1 MLETKTQIDQVNV
14 IEKKYNNFK
23 NKYLNIKMFNRL
35 IIVTIIFLGVWY
47 VASINDL
54 SIKGYL
60 LKDLK
65 DKKSEVGLIKHSLEL
80 KIMDLSSLGNLD
92 QRVKNLKLV
101 AAGAIDYVS
110 AQASMVAKK

>member
-1 MLETKTQIDQVNV
+1 MLETKTQTDQVNV
-14 IEKKYNNFK
+14 AERKFKKFK
-23 NKYLNIKMFNRL
+23 NKYLNIKMFNRF
-35 IIVTIIFLGVWY
+35 IIFSIIFLGVWY
-47 VASINDL
+47 IASINDL

-60 LKDLK
+60 MKDLK
-65 DKKSEVGLIKHSLEL
+65 DKKSEVSLAKQSLEL
-80 KIMDLSSLGNLD
+80 KIMDLSSLGNLN